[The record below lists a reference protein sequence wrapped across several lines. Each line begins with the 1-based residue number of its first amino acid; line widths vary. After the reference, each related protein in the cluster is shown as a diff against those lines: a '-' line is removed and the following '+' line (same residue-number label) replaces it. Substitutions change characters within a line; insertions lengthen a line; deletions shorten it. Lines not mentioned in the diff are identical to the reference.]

1 MSHKIAQITFPSL
14 LVLRRHRYGPGQF
27 YLNWPMWNN
36 KKKQKNIPFG
46 RKGGISLLMCWIGI
60 SSSQV
65 ERLPSFNPLL
75 VVVWPVQAPF
85 TVTWVIYRTSC
96 PILFRSDQWWRCNF
110 LELDES
116 DVIPE
121 AFCFFCFFSRKM
133 CLFSKRFWSRRH
145 LDQIRAFSY
154 ALKYVWRRSLK

>member
-1 MSHKIAQITFPSL
+1 
-14 LVLRRHRYGPGQF
+14 
-27 YLNWPMWNN
+27 
-36 KKKQKNIPFG
+36 
-46 RKGGISLLMCWIGI
+46 MCWIGI

-65 ERLPSFNPLL
+65 EWLPSFNPLL

-96 PILFRSDQWWRCNF
+96 PILFRSDQWWRSNF

-121 AFCFFCFFSRKM
+121 AFLFFSPGK
-133 CLFSKRFWSRRH
+133 CVFSPRGSGVGDI
-145 LDQIRAFSY
+145 LIRSEH
-154 ALKYVWRRSLK
+154 SHMP